1 MNCDQVKELF
11 ADYLV
16 GSLDESA
23 RAEVDSHLA
32 GCASCRD
39 ETRSLQTVWAKLASL
54 PQEVPGPALDARF
67 HAMLKAYRQGMKQA
81 DRDASPRVTLSD
93 WLARWWPRQPALQ
106 FAVAVVLFALGLLLG
121 PAFTQRGRNHTA
133 GGGGTNDRALT
144 RLREEVSSMKE
155 MITLAL
161 LQQSSASE
169 RLRGVHW
176 SYQLEQPDREVLSAL
191 LRALDSDPNVNV
203 RLATVDAL
211 QQFARNAQVKQGLL
225 DSLPRQQ
232 SPLVQI
238 ELINLMVELKEKE
251 SVPVLKALLQNSEL
265 NNSVRERA
273 EWGLQKLG

>member
-1 MNCDQVKELF
+1 MKCEQVREQF
-11 ADYLV
+11 PDYLT
-16 GSLDESA
+16 G
-23 RAEVDSHLA
+23 EVATASQKDIDAHLA
-32 GCASCRD
+32 GCAECRA
-39 ETRSLQTVWAKLASL
+39 ELSSLNAIWSKLASL
-54 PQEVPGPALDARF
+54 PQEVPSPASEARF
-67 HAMLKAYRQGMKQA
+67 HAMLEAYRQGMKQA
-81 DRDASPRVTLSD
+81 DRDASRRVTLSD
-93 WLARWWPRQPALQ
+93 WLSGLWPRQPALQ
-106 FAVAVVLFALGLLLG
+106 FAIAVVLFALGLLIG
-121 PAFTQRGRNHTA
+121 PAFTQHGQNHTVS
-133 GGGGTNDRALT
+133 GGGTNDRALT
-144 RLREEVSSMKE
+144 HLREEVSSMKE
-155 MITLAL
+155 MVTLAL

-176 SYQLEQPDREVLSAL
+176 SHQLEQPDREVLGAL

-203 RLATVDAL
+203 RLAAVDAL

>member
-1 MNCDQVKELF
+1 MNCDQVKERF

-16 GSLDESA
+16 GSLDERA
-23 RAEVDSHLA
+23 RAEVDAHLA
-32 GCASCRD
+32 GCASCRE
-39 ETRSLQTVWAKLASL
+39 ETRSLQTVWKKLAAL
-54 PQEVPGPALDARF
+54 PEERPSPELDIRF
-67 HAMLKAYRQGMKQA
+67 HAMLEAYRQGMKQA
-81 DRDASPRVTLSD
+81 ERDASPRVTLSD
-93 WLARWWPRQPALQ
+93 LLARWWPRQPVLQ

-121 PAFTQRGRNHTA
+121 PAFTKHERSNIA
-133 GGGGTNDRALT
+133 GGGTNDRALAQ
-144 RLREEVSSMKE
+144 LREEVSSMKE

-161 LQQSSASE
+161 LQQPSASE

-211 QQFARNAQVKQGLL
+211 QQFARNAQVKQALL

-265 NNSVRERA
+265 NSSVRERA
-273 EWGLQKLG
+273 EWGLQRLG